1 MPKFRN
7 LMPEQ
12 DPVDVPASDPKT
24 GRKASGRAGD
34 GSGNAPDKD
43 SKAQR
48 AEEPDASNEPVGEA
62 DKVTAGLLA
71 STDDWLQ
78 ELARP
83 CDETVVR
90 TDSSAPYIGFASP
103 RSQSWE
109 PLRQLFPKITE
120 ATPFVGMPG
129 GDFELADPLIFY
141 VVRFRQFW
149 SQRSEDDNYTIQ
161 TVEFSDP
168 GRHSDLREEFLA
180 ACIVQ
185 LNQRL
190 VPTVS
195 FFGGT
200 KAGALRQAA
209 DTLCQAG
216 SPDWA
221 KRSKAHA
228 ATASFPLPFGRFLTQ
243 VTIEPKISKEKGR
256 SYQLAVGH
264 VRPAT
269 LEELA
274 LLTEMMRDVE
284 FRRQFKAALEVY
296 ALRLK
301 VLEEIAGG
309 DLG

>member
-12 DPVDVPASDPKT
+12 DPVDGPEDDPKT
-24 GRKASGRAGD
+24 GREASGRGGD
-34 GSGNAPDKD
+34 DSGNAPDED

-48 AEEPDASNEPVGEA
+48 SEEPDASNEPVGEA
-62 DKVTAGLLA
+62 DKVTAGLPAL
-71 STDDWLQ
+71 TYDWLQ

-90 TDSSAPYIGFASP
+90 TDSVPYVGFASK
-103 RSQSWE
+103 RAQSWKS
-109 PLRQLFPKITE
+109 LQQLFPTIME

-129 GDFELADPLIFY
+129 GLFELADPLIFH

-149 SQRSEDDNYTIQ
+149 SQRSEDDQYTIQ
-161 TVEFSDP
+161 AVEFSDP

-195 FFGGT
+195 YFGGT

-209 DTLCQAG
+209 DTLRQAG

-228 ATASFPLPFGRFLTQ
+228 ATANFPLPFGRFVTE
-243 VTIEPKISKEKGR
+243 VTIEPKTSKETGR
-256 SYQLAVGH
+256 AYHSAVGH
-264 VRPAT
+264 PRPT
-269 LEELA
+269 KPEELT
-274 LLTEMMRDVE
+274 LLTERIKNEE
-284 FRRQFKAALEVY
+284 FQQQFHAALEVF
-296 ALRLK
+296 ASRLK
-301 VLEEIAGG
+301 VLEDIAGG
-309 DLG
+309 TAA